1 MPWRLG
7 VDIGGTFTDFVLM
20 NTSTGQIVVNKVP
33 STPDNPATAV
43 IAGLQ
48 QLNED
53 HGISPPEIE
62 YLGHGSTVGTNT
74 LIERS
79 GARTGLL
86 VTEGFGDMLTIR
98 RLGMADTSDLQGERP
113 APLVPRK
120 RVCTVPERLL
130 ADGQVR
136 KPLDVEATIA
146 SVGEFVQQGI
156 EALAVCF
163 HHSYRFPE
171 HEALVKKEIRRAFP
185 ELQVCVSSEI
195 WPEIR
200 EYERTLV
207 TTINAYIGPK
217 VSRYY
222 LSLDREMTSQG
233 LGGGFLVARGN
244 GGLMNVAAA
253 AESPVFTL
261 GSGPA
266 SGVAAGLYL
275 GSVAGFSRLIALDI
289 GGTSTDVAIVDGEL
303 PYATESI
310 IGDFPIMIPM
320 VDVSSIGAGGG
331 SIASVDAAGI
341 LKVGPQS
348 AGATP
353 GPACYGQ
360 GGQDATLT
368 DAYVGAGVIDPDQFL
383 GGRVRIDRDRALDA
397 LQSIGQKIGRSP
409 EETADGIIEVVTAKM
424 YAEIVRL
431 IAKKGVDVSDFSLLV
446 YGGAGATHG
455 FLVANELGIKRVIV
469 PATPGLLCALGCLAT
484 DIKSDFIQTVNLVLS
499 PGKSTAEFDVLK
511 TTFPKLDGQATAWLR
526 EQQVQQA
533 DSTLIRSADMRYL
546 GQSYEIT
553 VPLGVEDLQDGRVE
567 GVSQAFHQQHNKIF
581 GHSDDGAAVEV
592 INARVT
598 GVGRTQK
605 PTTEELARVW
615 EHLGGAPAGP
625 RKMRD
630 VRVQGQRWSA
640 AVWERKGL
648 QQDQRITGPAV
659 VEQYDS
665 TVLIPEGFTCH
676 VDRFGNLVGE
686 LQK

>member
-20 NTSTGQIVVNKVP
+20 NTSTGQIVVNKVA

-43 IAGLQ
+43 ITGLQ
-48 QLNED
+48 QLHED
-53 HGISPPEIE
+53 HGISPREIE

-74 LIERS
+74 LIERN

-86 VTEGFGDMLTIR
+86 VTEGFGDMLNIR
-98 RLGMADTSDLQGERP
+98 RLGMTDTSDLQGERP

-120 RVCTVPERLL
+120 RVRTVSERVL
-130 ADGQVR
+130 ATGQVR
-136 KPLDVEATIA
+136 KPLDVGETMA
-146 SVGEFVQQGI
+146 SVAELVQQGI

-163 HHSYRFPE
+163 HHSYRFPV
-171 HEALVKKEIRRAFP
+171 HEVLVKKAIHEAFP
-185 ELQVCVSSEI
+185 ELQVCISSEI

-217 VSRYY
+217 VGRYY
-222 LSLDREMTSQG
+222 LSLDREMTSMG

-266 SGVAAGLYL
+266 SGVAAALYL
-275 GSVAGFSRLIALDI
+275 SRVAGFERLIALDI

-303 PYATESI
+303 PYATEST
-310 IGDFPIMIPM
+310 IGDFPMMIPM

-341 LKVGPQS
+341 LKVGPRS

-353 GPACYGQ
+353 GPACYGH
-360 GGQDATLT
+360 GGRDATLT

-383 GGRVRIDRDRALDA
+383 GGRVRIHRDRALGA
-397 LQSIGQKIGRSP
+397 LQSIGERIGRSP
-409 EETADGIIEVVTAKM
+409 EEAADGIIEVVTAKM
-424 YAEIVRL
+424 YAELVRL
-431 IAKKGVDVSDFSLLV
+431 IAKKGVDISDFSLMV

-455 FLVANELGIKRVIV
+455 FLVAKELGIRRVIV

-484 DIKSDFIQTVNLVLS
+484 DIKSDFIQTVHLVLS
-499 PGKSTAEFDVLK
+499 PGKSAAELDVLR
-511 TTFPKLDGQATAWLR
+511 TTFPELDGRAAAWLR
-526 EQQVQQA
+526 EQQVRQT
-533 DSTLIRSADMRYL
+533 DSTLHRSADMRYL

-553 VPLGVEDLQDGRVE
+553 VPLEGEDLQAGRVE
-567 GVSQAFHQQHNKIF
+567 NVLRAFHEHHNKIF
-581 GHSDDGAAVEV
+581 GHSDDRAAVEV

-598 GVGRTQK
+598 GVGRTRQ
-605 PTTEELARVW
+605 PTPEELARVW
-615 EHLGGAPAGP
+615 EHLGSAAAGP
-625 RKMRD
+625 RKTRD
-630 VRVQGQRWSA
+630 ILVQGQRWSA
-640 AVWERKGL
+640 AVHERKSL
-648 QQDQRITGPAV
+648 RRDQRITGPAV

-676 VDRFGNLVGE
+676 VDRFGNLIGE
-686 LQK
+686 L

>member
-1 MPWRLG
+1 MTWRLG

-20 NTSTGQIVVNKVP
+20 NTSTGQIIVNKVP

-43 IAGLQ
+43 LTGLRQ
-48 QLNED
+48 FKEN
-53 HGISPPEIE
+53 HGISVPEIE

-74 LIERS
+74 LIERN

-86 VTEGFGDMLTIR
+86 VTEGFGDMLSIR

-113 APLVPRK
+113 APLVPRSLV
-120 RVCTVPERLL
+120 RTVSERLL

-136 KPLDVEATIA
+136 KPLDVDSAIA
-146 SVGEFVQQGI
+146 SVEELVQQGI

-171 HEALVKKEIRRAFP
+171 HEALVKKAIRRAFP
-185 ELQVCVSSEI
+185 ELQVCTSSEI

-222 LSLDREMTSQG
+222 LSIDQETTSLG
-233 LGGGFLVARGN
+233 LGGRFLVARGN

-261 GSGPA
+261 ASGPA
-266 SGVAAGLYL
+266 SGAAAALYL
-275 GSVAGFSRLIALDI
+275 CRVAGFERLIALDI
-289 GGTSTDVAIVDGEL
+289 GGTSTDVAIIDGEL
-303 PYATESI
+303 PYATEST

-331 SIASVDAAGI
+331 SIASIDAAGI
-341 LKVGPQS
+341 LKVGPHS

-360 GGQDATLT
+360 GGRDATLT

-383 GGRVRIDRDRALDA
+383 GGRVRIHRDRAVSA
-397 LQSIGQKIGRSP
+397 LQLIGEKIGRSP
-409 EETADGIIEVVTAKM
+409 EEAADGIIEVVTAKM
-424 YAEIVRL
+424 YAELVRL
-431 IAKKGVDVSDFSLLV
+431 IAKKGVDISDFSLMV

-455 FLVANELGIKRVIV
+455 FLVAKELGIKRVIV

-484 DIKSDFIQTVNLVLS
+484 DIKSDFIQTVHLVLS
-499 PGKSTAEFDVLK
+499 PGKSMAELDVLK

-526 EQQVQQA
+526 EQQVRQA
-533 DSTLIRSADMRYL
+533 DSTLHRSADMRYL

-553 VPLGVEDLQDGRVE
+553 VPLEGDDLQDGHVE
-567 GVSQAFHQQHNKIF
+567 GVLQAFHQHHNKIF
-581 GHSDDGAAVEV
+581 GHSDDRASVEV

-598 GVGRTQK
+598 GVGRTRK
-605 PTTEELARVW
+605 PTPEELARVW
-615 EHLGGAPAGP
+615 EHLGGAPTGP

-630 VRVQGQRWSA
+630 VLVQGQRWSA
-640 AVWERKGL
+640 AVYERKSL
-648 QQDQRITGPAV
+648 QREQRITGPAV

-665 TVLIPEGFTCH
+665 TVLIPEGFTCY
-676 VDRFGNLVGE
+676 VDRFGNLIGE
-686 LQK
+686 L